1 MDKGGV
7 SYGEDINTHVAN
19 DGWEL
24 FLAAGV
30 LISEDLGNGDFLN
43 VQVPS
48 QRWERSVL
56 SNVFTNNLHKV
67 IESPLVHRQ
76 HPAGCRSAG
85 A

>member
-7 SYGEDINTHVAN
+7 SYGKVEWDINTHVAN

-43 VQVPS
+43 V
-48 QRWERSVL
+48 
-56 SNVFTNNLHKV
+56 
-67 IESPLVHRQ
+67 
-76 HPAGCRSAG
+76 
-85 A
+85 